1 MAIPRVP
8 VLLFFVQGEE
18 GEPLSGVPE
27 RVEVARVPVVGEH
40 IQLADDPRDEH
51 GLVAVRGVTLVSLT
65 EDSDIAAIVFVE
77 DLYDEDDEDDADD
90 E

>member
-18 GEPLSGVPE
+18 GEPLGGVPE

-40 IQLADDPRDEH
+40 IQLTDDPRDEH
-51 GLVAVRGVTLVSLT
+51 GLVAVRGVTLVALT
-65 EDSDIAAIVFVE
+65 DDTDIAAIVFVE
-77 DLYDEDDEDDADD
+77 DLHDDDDDDDESA
-90 E
+90 